1 MIARK
6 QEDFYYELLLPNYA
20 GSLRG
25 RYRYQLFLERY
36 AAKKNAYQI
45 LIIADKNTITQRE
58 KVV

>member
-1 MIARK
+1 
-6 QEDFYYELLLPNYA
+6 LLLPNYA

-45 LIIADKNTITQRE
+45 LIIADKNTTKQRE